1 MGLIELGLIVGLAL
15 LIAMAKM
22 SCHWRLKVLSNP
34 VIADALIF
42 IFLIL
47 IHWGTFSGVMVA
59 TIGAMICSLLLAAGR
74 FAVGHKENGKY
85 IPGQW
90 DISDKLQL
98 N

>member
-1 MGLIELGLIVGLAL
+1 MGIIELGLIAGIAL
-15 LIAMAKM
+15 LISIAKM
-22 SCHWRLKVLSNP
+22 DWTWRLRVLSNP
-34 VIADALIF
+34 ILLDVIIFTALMLF
-42 IFLIL
+42 
-47 IHWGTFSGVMVA
+47 HWGTFSGVMVA
-59 TIGAMICSLLLAAGR
+59 TIGAMICSLFLAAGR